1 MDAKI
6 KSAKSANDKRMNGL
20 LKEDKKLDK
29 KRDMCESKLK
39 MKKKK

>member
-6 KSAKSANDKRMNGL
+6 KSAKKVIDKKMDKL
-20 LKEDKKLDK
+20 LKDDK
-29 KRDMCESKLK
+29 KRDKACDAKM